1 MPDMLQEHESLQINE
16 LSDDP
21 NDDEMFL
28 NDDEAVELKRDKIRK
43 RRLLANTTTTTT
55 TAGGTLG
62 VRSSENVHIIYK
74 RAVQDHHHLTDF
86 GE

>member
-55 TAGGTLG
+55 AGGTLG

>member
-28 NDDEAVELKRDKIRK
+28 NDDEAIELKRDKIRK
-43 RRLLANTTTTTT
+43 RKQLANVTNTTN
-55 TAGGTLG
+55 GHLG
-62 VRSSENVHIIYK
+62 VRLSENVHIIYK
-74 RAVQDHHHLTDF
+74 RAVSDHPHLTDF
-86 GE
+86 GK